1 MTEDGGSDSNDDI
14 NSESPSSH
22 VGRHFTHHIPCQ
34 WPTLHSLHPPKPP
47 PLTEAGSSTVMLR
60 PRRQHLESKAAC
72 SVTRPL
78 RGRGRPCPHAQ
89 FQAFNHSTGC
99 LATKQFPRRWRNLNV
114 FPSLLVWQ
122 SWAAGWNTS
131 TPWLFPLVH
140 RRPQCRR
147 GAQPSSPVLQWSQ
160 SGRRSTEG
168 HLKRRSSIPCFTAQ
182 SGASTQLYLPQEW
195 QSPNDLRHRLLICRV
210 QMSRNWLGS
219 RGGGTQARHPAKGC
233 QRTMLTNHSFTCLPW
248 HVMLAS
254 MPRDS
259 LLGVWVAGRKGK
271 LLKSRTPRHT
281 TKP

>member
-1 MTEDGGSDSNDDI
+1 
-14 NSESPSSH
+14 
-22 VGRHFTHHIPCQ
+22 
-34 WPTLHSLHPPKPP
+34 
-47 PLTEAGSSTVMLR
+47 MLW

-78 RGRGRPCPHAQ
+78 RGRGRPCPRAQ

-160 SGRRSTEG
+160 SGRQSTKG
-168 HLKRRSSIPCFTAQ
+168 HLKRLSSIPCFTAQ
-182 SGASTQLYLPQEW
+182 SGASTQLG
-195 QSPNDLRHRLLICRV
+195 SPSGVAKSQWLEPSSADL
-210 QMSRNWLGS
+210 Q
-219 RGGGTQARHPAKGC
+219 GTNEQKLAGE
-233 QRTMLTNHSFTCLPW
+233 QRR
-248 HVMLAS
+248 
-254 MPRDS
+254 RDS
-259 LLGVWVAGRKGK
+259 SQASCQGMPAHHANQPLFHMPALTRHACKHASRLPFRCLGCRKK
-271 LLKSRTPRHT
+271 REATEVKNSLAHN
-281 TKP
+281 